1 MYAFHHTTLPL
12 YDFCAFHCPAHCGL
26 GDIIFSALHAF
37 LCIAFH
43 CPVHI
48 SVQNISFHRIYFTAF
63 CGLLCTAVHFVVLEW
78 ETRVERRWHPQI
90 TPMCGNV
97 RWCYVMCR
105 NVRHCT
111 AMCGNLHQIHCSLL
125 LLAFQRFSHL
135 WHILEVIFELISGWV
150 LKDVPKLCQPASSLF
165 WAKGRQG
172 SGKVLVW

>member
-48 SVQNISFHRIYFTAF
+48 SVHNTSFLRIYFTAF
-63 CGLLCTAVHFVVLEW
+63 CGSLCTAVLFVVW

-90 TPMCGNV
+90 TLMCGNV
-97 RWCYVMCR
+97 RRCYKMCG

-111 AMCGNLHQIHCSLL
+111 AMCGNLHQIHRSLL

-135 WHILEVIFELISGWV
+135 
-150 LKDVPKLCQPASSLF
+150 
-165 WAKGRQG
+165 
-172 SGKVLVW
+172 